1 MDKDEIIRQLMREN
15 ELLKG
20 RIMELVAKLAMHDNA
35 HTPPSLKRGG
45 KRKKDQNAGE
55 GKKPGQKKGH
65 KGVTRPLAKPN
76 RQVEVMK
83 DRCPDCGTELGAP
96 FSVESK
102 RFLNHSLLSS
112 LNTKKVEKLI
122 GKIENGFLVLV
133 HICHSSRVL
142 SQPITERKGHKSLGM

>member
-1 MDKDEIIRQLMREN
+1 MDKNAIIKQLQDAIDQLMREN
-15 ELLKG
+15 KLLKG

-83 DRCPDCGTELGAP
+83 DRCPDCGTKAWCPVQRG
-96 FSVESK
+96 
-102 RFLNHSLLSS
+102 
-112 LNTKKVEKLI
+112 
-122 GKIENGFLVLV
+122 IED
-133 HICHSSRVL
+133 HRRDS
-142 SQPITERKGHKSLGM
+142 